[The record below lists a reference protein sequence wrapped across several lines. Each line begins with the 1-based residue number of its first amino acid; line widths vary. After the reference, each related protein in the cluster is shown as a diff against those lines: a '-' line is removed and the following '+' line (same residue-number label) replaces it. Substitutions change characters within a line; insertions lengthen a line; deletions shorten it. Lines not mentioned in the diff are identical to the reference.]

1 MNRYSNFML
10 CAFGMFALTTLPACK
25 DEEEEVPDTPLICGL
40 PNGTI
45 KWKENGVEKCAN
57 ANIVADNAIILTIYG
72 LSAQGPSIT
81 FELDSVS
88 VGTHELTADY
98 NYMLYTDGL
107 ALAWEATN
115 EQPGSITITSH
126 NESTNRIEGTFQINV
141 VNPLNGVTKQITDGQ
156 LSVTY
161 TE

>member
-1 MNRYSNFML
+1 MNRKYSFLSALLL
-10 CAFGMFALTTLPACK
+10 CAGVVTFISCK
-25 DEEEEVPDTPLICGL
+25 DEPEDIDPPLICGL

-45 KWKENGVEKCAN
+45 RWKENGVEKCAN
-57 ANIVADNAIILTIYG
+57 ATIIADNAIILTISG
-72 LSAQGPSIT
+72 LSAQGPTIT

-88 VGTHELTADY
+88 VGTHALTADY

-107 ALAWEATN
+107 ALGWEATN
-115 EQPGSITITSH
+115 EHPGSITITSH
-126 NESTNRIEGTFQINV
+126 NESTNRIEGTFQINA

>member
-1 MNRYSNFML
+1 MNRKYTFLSALLL
-10 CAFGMFALTTLPACK
+10 CAGVVTFISCK
-25 DEEEEVPDTPLICGL
+25 DEEEVVDPPLVCGL

-45 KWKENGVEKCAN
+45 RWKENGVEKCAN
-57 ANIVADNAIILTIYG
+57 ASIIADNAIILTISG
-72 LSAQGPSIT
+72 LSAQGPTIT

-98 NYMLYTDGL
+98 NYVLYTDGL
-107 ALAWEATN
+107 ALGWEATN
-115 EQPGSITITSH
+115 EQPGSITINSH

-141 VNPLNGVTKQITDGQ
+141 VNPINGVSKQITDGQ